1 MMRLTHGLMSIL
13 WAIFLVMLFANLL
26 TSRPYI
32 QLSKGLYETHDLI
45 EYDHDYV
52 ARQLIDYLNYRH
64 DDLHFGADANDD
76 TVLMRDIEIRH
87 MVDVKNLYTSLRIV
101 AILALVI
108 VIGFSVWLFQKDINS
123 FYQMVKNSYQI
134 PLAFA
139 VFVGVWFMID
149 FNRIFTLFHELFF
162 DNDDWLLR
170 SDDVLILLL
179 PQMFWFVSGAL
190 ILFGLV
196 MSIGL
201 TIYINQIKIKP
212 KVSQ

>member
-1 MMRLTHGLMSIL
+1 MMRFVHGIMSIL
-13 WAIFLVMLFANLL
+13 WAIFLIMLFANIL

-32 QLSKGLYETHDLI
+32 QLSKGLYDTHEAID
-45 EYDHDYV
+45 YDHGYV

-64 DDLHFGADANDD
+64 DDLYFGADVNDD

-87 MVDVKNLYTSLRIV
+87 MVDVKHLYTSLRVVALAALIIV
-101 AILALVI
+101 M
-108 VIGFSVWLFQKDINS
+108 GFSIWLYQKDINS

-139 VFVGVWFMID
+139 VFIGVWFLID

-190 ILFGLV
+190 ILLGLV
-196 MSIGL
+196 ISIGL
-201 TIYINQIKIKP
+201 TLLFNHTKIKP
-212 KVSQ
+212 KVSD